1 MQLAILSYWTKLNA
15 DRHTLN
21 ANRPHMK
28 KLSFTLALILLV
40 SLAFAQSIKPYIA
53 IVKTEKAKYKGILQR
68 VDSVK
73 VVLNH
78 DGTLIPVLLNEIK
91 TVQIRAVKKDFKG
104 INLIK
109 VGDEDPDQYH
119 IDERGKSVDKFGRAA
134 PDLEDYAA
142 TTFFSVIFTAIGN
155 AFALPIH
162 AINPNVARFKFSNK
176 EAKPVN
182 ELSYYSIYYQANPNT
197 LAELK
202 QLKAISGSFKP

>member
-1 MQLAILSYWTKLNA
+1 
-15 DRHTLN
+15 
-21 ANRPHMK
+21 MK
-28 KLSFTLALILLV
+28 TICFTCCLLLLV
-40 SLAFAQSIKPYIA
+40 SLTKAQTIKPYMA

-119 IDERGKSVDKFGRAA
+119 TDERGKSVDKFGHEA
-134 PDLEDYAA
+134 PDLKDYAA
-142 TTFFSVIFTAIGN
+142 ITFYSVIFTAVGN

-162 AINPNVARFKFSNK
+162 AINPNVARFKFNNND
-176 EAKPVN
+176 AKQVN
-182 ELSYYSIYYQANPNT
+182 ELSYYSIYYQANPNV
-197 LAELK
+197 LAELQ
-202 QLKAISGSFKP
+202 QLKTISSTFKP